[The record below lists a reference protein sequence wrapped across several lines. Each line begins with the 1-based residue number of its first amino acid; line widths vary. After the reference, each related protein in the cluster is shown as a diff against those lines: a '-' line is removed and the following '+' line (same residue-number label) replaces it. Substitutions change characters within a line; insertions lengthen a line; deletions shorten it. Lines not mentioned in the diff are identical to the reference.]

1 MVEILEENIVY
12 FELYKKD
19 KFLTKF
25 ESIRSHKFVF
35 SSIAQNTMKFLPKLH
50 TSIQNMCMYLKN
62 KFCIFVKCRSII
74 FEFFQKPRALVLGC
88 TKSALCYVGQ

>member
-1 MVEILEENIVY
+1 VY

-25 ESIRSHKFVF
+25 ESIRSHNFF
-35 SSIAQNTMKFLPKLH
+35 LIAQNTMKFLPKLH

-62 KFCIFVKCRSII
+62 KFYIFMKCKSII
-74 FEFFQKPRALVLGC
+74 FDFFQKSRALVLGC
-88 TKSALCYVGQ
+88 TKSALEK